1 MKEFHSMNSLNLQ
14 MQEIH
19 SRARQ
24 RDFLAEAQHRAL
36 LDEAEAGRRHDRVSA
51 LARGRHAVGVALV
64 RLGERLQ
71 SAPLAHDGD
80 CGRAGPFGW
89 PQAPAR

>member
-1 MKEFHSMNSLNLQ
+1 MSMMHLH

-19 SRARQ
+19 SRAHQ
-24 RDFLAEAQHRAL
+24 NDLLAEVHRQAL
-36 LDEAEAGRRHDRVSA
+36 LDEAEGGRRRDRMPA
-51 LARGRHAVGVALV
+51 LTRGRQVIGAALI

-71 SAPLAHDGD
+71 AAPLAPARD
-80 CGRAGPFGW
+80 CAPAGPFGW